1 MRYLSSMAISM
12 SRTQQPVCAA
22 TAGTDVV
29 VTSAGGWCTA
39 SFLTGHKPPL
49 DSTENA
55 KRFIFGFSKKKPG
68 VSHCMVCH
76 SVVLFIDAGINRHQ
90 NSLFLQCLWGF

>member
-22 TAGTDVV
+22 TAGADVV

-39 SFLTGHKPPL
+39 SFLTGHKTTL
-49 DSTENA
+49 DSTGNA
-55 KRFIFGFSKKKPG
+55 KRFIFVVFKKKHG

-76 SVVLFIDAGINRHQ
+76 SVGLFIDAGINRHQ
-90 NSLFLQCLWGF
+90 NPLFLQCQWGF